1 MSWISAGYCD
11 GCYDSYCDGCYD
23 SHYDSYCNGRY
34 NGQDGCCDGCC
45 DCGYDSTT
53 KARPKGSKD
62 KELRKRR
69 QKATGVI
76 LRPLAAKKAS
86 MPTVHSF
93 KGFMIAQMIFHLR
106 VKIGEIAPT

>member
-23 SHYDSYCNGRY
+23 SHYDSYCSGRY

-45 DCGYDSTT
+45 DCSYDSTT
-53 KARPKGSKD
+53 KARPPEWLKVHTKSSG
-62 KELRKRR
+62 RGGRR
-69 QKATGVI
+69 LLLVVI
-76 LRPLAAKKAS
+76 LWPLAAKKAS

-93 KGFMIAQMIFHLR
+93 KGFMIAQMYRL
-106 VKIGEIAPT
+106 